1 MEKEIKKSTL
11 ICSID
16 EITTVADLAKEIG
29 YAVKRA
35 RMVNPEINPEDIHL
49 NIEQRDGQSL
59 LYAVWT
65 STQTDVDSKLSE
77 TEIAVELEI
86 CKAIENEQTE
96 VMFDCDYSS
105 EKSFAVTRTVTRLYH
120 SEPGRIVYGTPVFDT
135 HGERQIG
142 IKVTIR
148 YIAEK

>member
-1 MEKEIKKSTL
+1 MEEEIKKSTL
-11 ICSID
+11 ICGID

-65 STQTDVDSKLSE
+65 STQTDSDSKLSE
-77 TEIAVELEI
+77 TEKAVESEI
-86 CKAIENEQTE
+86 RKAIENEQTE

-120 SEPGRIVYGTPVFDT
+120 SEAGRIVYGTPVFDT

-148 YIAEK
+148 YITEK